1 MTDKPTKSDWQERA
15 AKEVKGRDLTWH
27 TPEGIAVQPLYTA
40 ADAPADAG
48 LPGFEP
54 FTRGPYA
61 SMYTGRP
68 WTIRQYAGFSTA
80 EESNAFYRRNLA
92 MGQKGLSVAFDLATH
107 RGYDS
112 DHPRVVGDV
121 GKAGVAI
128 DTVRDMEILFDQIPL
143 DTMSVSMTM
152 NGAVIPVM
160 AFYIVAAERQGVS
173 ADKLSG
179 TIQNDI
185 LKEFMV
191 RNTYIYPPEPSMR
204 IVSDIIAYTS
214 ANMPKFNSI
223 SISGYHMHEAGATAV
238 QELAFTIAD
247 GKEYAK
253 RAMETGLDIDAFAPR
268 LSFFWGIGM
277 NFFMEIAK
285 MRAARTLWHE
295 VMEGL
300 GAKNPKS
307 KMLRTHCQTSGVSL
321 QEQDPYNNVIRTTLE
336 ALSAVLGGTQSLHT
350 NALDEAI
357 ALPTDFSA
365 RIARNTQ
372 LVIQEESGVCNVADP
387 LGGSYYIE
395 ALTAEIADKARELLA
410 EVDAAGGMT
419 AYVASGAPKAA
430 IEEAAA
436 AKQAKIDKGETVI
449 VGVNKYRKDHE
460 DPIDTLDIDNHAVRT
475 SQIARIEKVRRNR
488 DEEQVKVALAN
499 LTRGAK
505 VDRSQ
510 NEALLREGRDE
521 QGVPLPPS
529 QLEKLAADSETN
541 LLALAVEAARADAT
555 LGEISAAM
563 EAAFGR
569 YDTVP
574 TPVKGVY
581 SSAYEG
587 DARYQAVVEGVE
599 AVGRRLG
606 HAPRLLVAKMGQ
618 DGHDRGANV
627 IASAFADMGFEVI
640 SGPLFQT
647 PEETAKLALDH
658 DVDAVGAS
666 SLAAGHKTLIPEL
679 IGHLRDA
686 GRADIKVIAGGVI
699 PPQDYDF
706 LKKAGVQGIYGPGTN
721 VVEAAA
727 DVLRLLGHN
736 MPPAGEELDA
746 AE

>member
-1 MTDKPTKSDWQERA
+1 MTDKPTYEDWKPLA
-15 AKEVKGRDLTWH
+15 DKEVKGRDLTWH
-27 TPEGIAVQPLYTA
+27 TPEGIAVKPLYTSEDTA
-40 ADAPADAG
+40 ALDD
-48 LPGFEP
+48 PGVPGIAP

-92 MGQKGLSVAFDLATH
+92 AGQKGLSVAFDLATH

-143 DTMSVSMTM
+143 DQMSVSMTM

-160 AFYIVAAERQGVS
+160 AFYIVAGERQGV
-173 ADKLSG
+173 AQEKLSG

-223 SISGYHMHEAGATAV
+223 SISGYHMQEAGATAV

-253 RAMETGLDIDAFAPR
+253 RAMEAGLDIDAFAPR

-285 MRAARTLWHE
+285 MRAARPLWHD

-300 GAKNPKS
+300 GAQNPKS

-321 QEQDPYNNVIRTTLE
+321 QEQDPYNNVIRTTVE
-336 ALSAVLGGTQSLHT
+336 AMAAVLGGTQSLHT

-372 LVIQEESGVCNVADP
+372 LVIQEETGITNVADP

-395 ALTAEIADKARELLA
+395 SLTSALVEQAARHARRSRGGGRDDRICRQRQTQGADR
-410 EVDAAGGMT
+410 G
-419 AYVASGAPKAA
+419 SC
-430 IEEAAA
+430 AA
-436 AKQAKIDKGETVI
+436 AKQASVDRGETVI
-449 VGVNKYRKDHE
+449 VGVNKYRRDKE
-460 DPIDTLDIDNHAVRT
+460 DEIDTLDIDNHKVRQ
-475 SQIARIEKVRRNR
+475 SQIARLQDVRAKR
-488 DEEQVKVALAN
+488 DEFACRAALNAGARAAQSGQSAR
-499 LTRGAK
+499 TRG
-505 VDRSQ
+505 R
-510 NEALLREGRDE
+510 G
-521 QGVPLPPS
+521 G
-529 QLEKLAADSETN
+529 
-541 LLALAVEAARADAT
+541 
-555 LGEISAAM
+555 
-563 EAAFGR
+563 
-569 YDTVP
+569 
-574 TPVKGVY
+574 TP
-581 SSAYEG
+581 
-587 DARYQAVVEGVE
+587 RC
-599 AVGRRLG
+599 
-606 HAPRLLVAKMGQ
+606 
-618 DGHDRGANV
+618 
-627 IASAFADMGFEVI
+627 
-640 SGPLFQT
+640 
-647 PEETAKLALDH
+647 
-658 DVDAVGAS
+658 
-666 SLAAGHKTLIPEL
+666 
-679 IGHLRDA
+679 DA
-686 GRADIKVIAGGVI
+686 GRNQRGDGRCLRPLRHDAQAG
-699 PPQDYDF
+699 PRRLF
-706 LKKAGVQGIYGPGTN
+706 CR
-721 VVEAAA
+721 
-727 DVLRLLGHN
+727 LRR
-736 MPPAGEELDA
+736 
-746 AE
+746 

>member
-1 MTDKPTKSDWQERA
+1 MTDKPTYDDWKPLA
-15 AKEVKGRDLTWH
+15 DKEVKGRDLTWH
-27 TPEGIAVQPLYTA
+27 TPEGIAVKPLYTSQDTA
-40 ADAPADAG
+40 TLVD
-48 LPGFEP
+48 PGVPGIAP

-92 MGQKGLSVAFDLATH
+92 AGQKGLSVAFDLATH

-152 NGAVIPVM
+152 NGAVIPVL
-160 AFYIVAAERQGVS
+160 AFYIVAAERQGV
-173 ADKLSG
+173 AQDKLAG

-253 RAMETGLDIDAFAPR
+253 RAMEAGLDIDAFAPR

-285 MRAARTLWHE
+285 MRAARALWHD

-300 GAKNPKS
+300 GAQNPKS

-321 QEQDPYNNVIRTTLE
+321 QEQDPYNNVIRTTVE
-336 ALSAVLGGTQSLHT
+336 AMAAVLGGTQSLHT

-372 LVIQEESGVCNVADP
+372 LVIQEETGITNVADP

-395 ALTAEIADKARELLA
+395 SLTAALVEQAKAMLD
-410 EVDAAGGMT
+410 EVEAAGGMT
-419 AYVASGAPKAA
+419 EYVASGKPKAA
-430 IEEAAA
+430 IESAAA
-436 AKQAKIDKGETVI
+436 AKQASVDRGETVI
-449 VGVNKYRKDHE
+449 VGVNKYRRETE
-460 DPIDTLDIDNHAVRT
+460 DEIDTLDIDNHAVRQ
-475 SQIARIEKVRRNR
+475 SQIARLQEVRAKR
-488 DEEQVKVALAN
+488 DEFACKAALDTLA
-499 LTRGAK
+499 RGAA
-505 VDRSQ
+505 Q
-510 NEALLREGRDE
+510 REG
-521 QGVPLPPS
+521 
-529 QLEKLAADSETN
+529 N
-541 LLALAVEAARADAT
+541 LLALAVEAARHDAT
-555 LGEISAAM
+555 LGEISQAM
-563 EAAFGR
+563 EDAYGR
-569 YDTVP
+569 YDTLP
-574 TPVKGVY
+574 TPVRGIY
-581 SSAYEG
+581 SKAYAE
-587 DARYQAVVEGVE
+587 DDRYQQVVEGVK
-599 AVGRRLG
+599 AVERRLG
-606 HAPRLLVAKMGQ
+606 RAPRLMVAKMGQ

-627 IASAFADMGFEVI
+627 IASAFGDMGFEVV

-647 PEETAKLALDH
+647 PAETRDMALEK
-658 DVDAVGAS
+658 DVDAIGAS

-679 IGHLRDA
+679 IDLLKDA
-686 GRADIKVIAGGVI
+686 GRSDIKVIAGGVI
-699 PPQDYDF
+699 PQKDYDF
-706 LKKAGVQGIYGPGTN
+706 LREAGVQGIYGPGSN
-721 VVEAAA
+721 VVECAA

-736 MPPAGEELDA
+736 MPPAGEDLDEA